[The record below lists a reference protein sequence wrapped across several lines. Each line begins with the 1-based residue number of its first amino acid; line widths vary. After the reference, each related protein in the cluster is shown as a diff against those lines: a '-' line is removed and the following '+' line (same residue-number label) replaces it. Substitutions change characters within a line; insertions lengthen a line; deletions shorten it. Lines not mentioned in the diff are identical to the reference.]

1 MSELTP
7 VQEKILAK
15 VKEVAGGNLLSSDAP
30 YGFLTVVVRKES
42 LLPLITALREDDD
55 LRFRFLTTMC
65 GLHFPDQKEELGM
78 MYQLHSLEQNYRIR
92 IKTYFTRDQAHLPS
106 ITHLYK
112 GANWMEREAFDF
124 YGIDFKGH
132 PDMRRILNVEDM
144 IIHPLRKEFPLEDQV
159 RLDKNDKMFGR

>member
-7 VQEKILAK
+7 AQETILAK
-15 VKEVAGGNLLSSDAP
+15 VKEVAGGNLLHTDNS
-30 YGFLTVVVRKES
+30 YGFLTVTIRKDT
-42 LLPLITALREDDD
+42 LLPLVTALFEDEG

-65 GLHFPDQKEELGM
+65 GLHYPDQKEELGLM
-78 MYQLHSLEQNYRIR
+78 VQLHSLENNYRIR
-92 IKTYFTRDQAHLPS
+92 LKTFFTRDQAHLP
-106 ITHLYK
+106 TLTGLFK

-124 YGIDFKGH
+124 YGIEFKGH

-144 IIHPLRKEFPLEDQV
+144 IMHPMRKEFPLEDQV

>member
-15 VKEVAGGNLLSSDAP
+15 VNEVCGGNLVSSDTP

-42 LLPLITALREDDD
+42 LLPLITALFEDEN

-78 MYQLHSLEQNYRIR
+78 MHQLHSLENNYRIR
-92 IKTYFTRDQAHLPS
+92 IKTFFTRDQAHIPTL
-106 ITHLYK
+106 THLFK

-144 IIHPLRKEFPLEDQV
+144 IMHPMRKEFPLEDQV